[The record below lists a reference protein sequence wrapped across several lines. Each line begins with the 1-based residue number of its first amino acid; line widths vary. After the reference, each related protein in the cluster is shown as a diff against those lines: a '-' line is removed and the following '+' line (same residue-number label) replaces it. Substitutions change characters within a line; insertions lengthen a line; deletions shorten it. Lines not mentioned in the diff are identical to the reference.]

1 MDESAS
7 QCTPRRNSRT
17 TRVEINLSANSPFV
31 IGVSGHRDLDP
42 DGLSRT
48 REAVTNFVQNLKQN
62 LPDTDLRFVVG
73 MAEGADLLIAQ
84 MALDLGLRVDAV
96 LPMPFEHYAADF
108 DAAGLELLKVLLQ
121 HPRIRCVELRL
132 AHVDLAAGPCTPAE
146 RDMLYANLSET
157 LIRRSSL
164 LLALWDGHPSALP
177 GGTAD
182 TVLKYLG
189 VRSEENT
196 SHHRVDF
203 VDAPHDLEWESR
215 LVYWIPTNR
224 RGSAVAN
231 TDLEPCF
238 VLGIGD
244 NTLQVQSDMPS
255 RLKAQLTQLN
265 DYNRSYEHLRSSGI
279 GTPDSLLANL
289 PADVPLHD
297 RQTLEEIDAQYGKA
311 DLLAIHYQKHSE
323 RLFALFGM
331 MAFVMGLA
339 YLIYEKLVESKV
351 VLISYLILLVASVLI
366 YYRLQGKEWFAKH
379 LICRMIAETMR
390 ARFYVTLAGTDHLVD
405 AEEVLALSGID
416 KFRGFSWIG
425 HVLKG
430 VGAIDRHP
438 HHATHDSRRA
448 RYVDQA
454 WIESQHQYFKKRVTR
469 LENSSTR
476 VKWLKNIVFVV
487 IICVIVAVEL
497 LGGPVHQTSL
507 NGSISVKNLFTF
519 GMGVLVV
526 LLGVLELHQNKMATR
541 ELLWQY
547 RNQLGHFSRAR
558 LQLSRIAAPSKRRQ
572 VLAELGKESLM
583 ESCLWTI
590 HRYHREHE
598 PPHGH

>member
-1 MDESAS
+1 
-7 QCTPRRNSRT
+7 
-17 TRVEINLSANSPFV
+17 
-31 IGVSGHRDLDP
+31 LDP

-48 REAVTNFVQNLKQN
+48 REAVTNFVRNLKQQ

-84 MALDLGLRVDAV
+84 MVLELGLRVDAV

-108 DAAGLELLKVLLQ
+108 DAAGLEVLKVLLQ
-121 HPRIRCVELRL
+121 HPSVRCVELRS
-132 AHVDLAAGPCTPAE
+132 AHVDHATGPATPAE

-189 VRSEENT
+189 VRSEENAG
-196 SHHRVDF
+196 HNRVDF
-203 VDAPHDLEWESR
+203 IDAPHDLEWESR
-215 LVYWIPTNR
+215 LVYWIPTGR
-224 RGSAVAN
+224 RGGAVAN
-231 TDLEPCF
+231 TDLEPCY

-244 NTLQVQSDMPS
+244 NTLQVQQAMPS
-255 RLKAQLTQLN
+255 RLMAQLTQLN
-265 DYNRSYEHLRSSGI
+265 DYNRSYEHLSANGL

-297 RQTLEEIDAQYGKA
+297 RHTLEEIDTQYGKA

-323 RLFALFGM
+323 RLFALFGI

-339 YLIYEKLVESKV
+339 YLVYEKLVESRV
-351 VLISYLILLVASVLI
+351 VIISYLVLLLASVAI

-390 ARFYVTLAGTDHLVD
+390 ARFYVTLADTDHLVD

-430 VGAIDRHP
+430 VGAIDNHP
-438 HHATHDSRRA
+438 KPHSSHDSHRA

-469 LENSSTR
+469 LETSNSR
-476 VKWLKNIVFVV
+476 VKLLKNIVFVV
-487 IICVIVAVEL
+487 VIAVIVTVVV
-497 LGGPVHQTSL
+497 LGDPVRQATLSD
-507 NGSISVKNLFTF
+507 SISVKNLFTF

-558 LQLSRIAAPSKRRQ
+558 QQLSRIAAPSKRRQ

>member
-1 MDESAS
+1 
-7 QCTPRRNSRT
+7 
-17 TRVEINLSANSPFV
+17 
-31 IGVSGHRDLDP
+31 
-42 DGLSRT
+42 
-48 REAVTNFVQNLKQN
+48 
-62 LPDTDLRFVVG
+62 LPDTDLRFIVG

-84 MALDLGLRVDAV
+84 MALDLDLRVDAV
-96 LPMPFEHYAADF
+96 LPMPFEHYATDF

-121 HPRIRCVELRL
+121 HPRVRCVELRS
-132 AHVDLAAGPCTPAE
+132 AQVDLAAGPCTPAE
-146 RDMLYANLSET
+146 RDMLYSNLSET

-182 TVLKYLG
+182 TVLRYLG

-196 SHHRVDF
+196 HHRVDF

-215 LVYWIPTNR
+215 LVYWIPTSR
-224 RGSAVAN
+224 RGSAVAK
-231 TDLEPCF
+231 TDLKPCY

-244 NTLQVQSDMPS
+244 NTLQVQQAMPS
-255 RLKAQLTQLN
+255 RLSAQLTQLN
-265 DYNRSYEHLRSSGI
+265 DYNRSYEHLSAHGI

-297 RQTLEEIDAQYGKA
+297 RRTLEEIDAQYGKA

-339 YLIYEKLVESKV
+339 YLIYEKLVESR
-351 VLISYLILLVASVLI
+351 VLIIGYLILLIASVAI

-438 HHATHDSRRA
+438 HHTHDSRRA

-469 LENSSTR
+469 LENSNSR
-476 VKWLKNIVFVV
+476 VKLLKNTVFVV
-487 IICVIVAVEL
+487 VIAVILTVVL
-497 LGGPVHQTSL
+497 LGNPVHQATLSD
-507 NGSISVKNLFTF
+507 SISLKNLVTF

-547 RNQLGHFSRAR
+547 RNQLGHFSRAKQ
-558 LQLSRIAAPSKRRQ
+558 QLSRIAAPSKRRQ

-598 PPHGH
+598 PPHGG

>member
-1 MDESAS
+1 M
-7 QCTPRRNSRT
+7 T
-17 TRVEINLSANSPFV
+17 
-31 IGVSGHRDLDP
+31 G
-42 DGLSRT
+42 
-48 REAVTNFVQNLKQN
+48 FVQQLTQH
-62 LPDTDLRFVVG
+62 LTDTDLRFMVG

-108 DAAGLELLKVLLQ
+108 DAAALEVLKVLLR
-121 HPRIRCVELRL
+121 HPRVRVVELRSM
-132 AHVDLAAGPCTPAE
+132 HVDLAAGPITPAE
-146 RDMLYANLSET
+146 RDLLYANLSDT

-164 LLALWDGHPSALP
+164 LLALWDGHPSTLP

-182 TVLKYLG
+182 TVLRYLG

-196 SHHRVDF
+196 GQESVEF
-203 VDAPHDLEWESR
+203 VVAPHDLQWESR
-215 LVYWIPTNR
+215 LVYWIPTGR
-224 RGSAVAN
+224 RGNAVAAA
-231 TDLEPCF
+231 DVQPCF
-238 VLGIGD
+238 LLGIGD
-244 NTLQVQSDMPS
+244 NTLQVQQAMPA
-255 RLKAQLTQLN
+255 RLTAQLTQLN
-265 DYNRSYEHLRSSGI
+265 DYNRSYQDLSEKGI

-289 PADVPLHD
+289 PPDVPLHD
-297 RQTLEEIDAQYGKA
+297 RQTLDEIDTQYGKA
-311 DLLAIHYQKHSE
+311 DLLAVYYQKHSE
-323 RLFALFGM
+323 RLFALFGL

-339 YLIYEKLVESKV
+339 YLVYEKLVESKAV
-351 VLISYLILLVASVLI
+351 IIGYLILLLASVAI

-430 VGAIDRHP
+430 VGAIDGHP
-438 HHATHDSRRA
+438 QPAAAHDSPQS

-454 WIESQHQYFKKRVTR
+454 WIEAQHQYFKTRVAR
-469 LENSSTR
+469 LENSSNR
-476 VKWLKNIVFVV
+476 VRLLKNVVFVV
-487 IICVIVAVEL
+487 IIGVIVTVVL
-497 LGGPVHQTSL
+497 LGDPVRQPSL
-507 NGSISVKNLFTF
+507 SDNVSLKNLFTF

-558 LQLSRIAAPSKRRQ
+558 LQLSRIAAPSRRRE

-598 PPHGH
+598 PPHGR

>member
-1 MDESAS
+1 
-7 QCTPRRNSRT
+7 
-17 TRVEINLSANSPFV
+17 
-31 IGVSGHRDLDP
+31 
-42 DGLSRT
+42 
-48 REAVTNFVQNLKQN
+48 
-62 LPDTDLRFVVG
+62 LPDTDLRFIVG

-96 LPMPFEHYAADF
+96 LPMPFAHYAADF
-108 DAAGLELLKVLLQ
+108 DAKALEVLKVLLQ
-121 HPRIRCVELRL
+121 HPRVRCVELRS

-146 RDMLYANLSET
+146 RDTLYANLSET

-164 LLALWDGHPSALP
+164 LLALWDGHPSPLP

-182 TVLKYLG
+182 TVLRYLG
-189 VRSEENT
+189 VRSEEST
-196 SHHRVDF
+196 GQGRVDF

-215 LVYWIPTNR
+215 LVYWIPTSR
-224 RGSAVAN
+224 RGSAVAA
-231 TDLEPCF
+231 DLEPCF
-238 VLGIGD
+238 VFGVGD
-244 NTLQVQSDMPS
+244 NTLHVQKVMPL
-255 RLKAQLTQLN
+255 RLASQLAELN
-265 DYNRSYEHLRSSGI
+265 NYNRSYEHLSAGI

-297 RQTLEEIDAQYGKA
+297 RHTLEEIDAQYGKA
-311 DLLAIHYQKHSE
+311 DLLAIYYQKHSE
-323 RLFALFGM
+323 RLFALFGL

-339 YLIYEKLVESKV
+339 YLVYEKLVESRIV
-351 VLISYLILLVASVLI
+351 IISYLVLLLASVAI

-405 AEEVLALSGID
+405 AEEVLSLSGID

-438 HHATHDSRRA
+438 KPHSSHDSRRA

-454 WIESQHQYFKKRVTR
+454 WIDAQHKYFKKRVER
-469 LENSSTR
+469 LESSSSR

-487 IICVIVAVEL
+487 IICVIVTVVL
-497 LGGPVHQTSL
+497 LGDPVRPATLSD
-507 NGSISVKNLFTF
+507 SISLKNLFTF
-519 GMGVLVV
+519 GMGVLIV
-526 LLGVLELHQNKMATR
+526 LLGVMELHQNKMATR

-547 RNQLGHFSRAR
+547 RNQLGHFSRAK

-598 PPHGH
+598 PPHGR